1 MNNTNPKPVIGL
13 VGGIGAGKSTVGRR
27 IADHYELP
35 FMDMDEELERRT
47 GVSVSLI
54 FEVEGDGSR
63 GERPADIPEFANIQ
77 IEVILP
83 PERAEELLH
92 RLEKEFFA
100 RYAMIAFESDVRV
113 LRANKF

>member
-1 MNNTNPKPVIGL
+1 MKL
-13 VGGIGAGKSTVGRR
+13 VTIVCEAYAKEAVRKLLREIGAHGCT
-27 IADHYELP
+27 
-35 FMDMDEELERRT
+35 
-47 GVSVSLI
+47 I
-54 FEVEGDGSR
+54 FEVEGDGSH
-63 GERPADIPEFANIQ
+63 GERPADIREFANIQ

-83 PERAEELLH
+83 PERAEELLQ

>member
-1 MNNTNPKPVIGL
+1 MNTHPMKL
-13 VGGIGAGKSTVGRR
+13 VTIVCEAYAKESVRKLLREIGAHGCT
-27 IADHYELP
+27 
-35 FMDMDEELERRT
+35 
-47 GVSVSLI
+47 I

-77 IEVILP
+77 IEVIIP
-83 PERAEELLH
+83 PERAEELLQ

-100 RYAMIAFESDVRV
+100 RYAMIAFETDVRV